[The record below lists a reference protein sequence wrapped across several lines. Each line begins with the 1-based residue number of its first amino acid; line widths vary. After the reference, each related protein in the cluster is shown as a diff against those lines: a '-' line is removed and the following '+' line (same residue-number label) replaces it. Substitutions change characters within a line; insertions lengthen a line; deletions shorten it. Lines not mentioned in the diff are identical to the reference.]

1 VVFGRTESFPG
12 EFANVH
18 VEVEF
23 QGDGSQ
29 SATELFEE
37 ASRLVKNRLR
47 EERRRRLDPWG
58 DDQQSSLDSFAET
71 LEGGQCP

>member
-18 VEVEF
+18 IEVEL

-29 SATELFEE
+29 SLAELFEE
-37 ASRLVKNRLR
+37 ASKAVLTRLR
-47 EERRRRLDPWG
+47 EEKRRRRSG
-58 DDQQSSLDSFAET
+58 DFWETEQQSLESFFE
-71 LEGGQCP
+71 ESECP